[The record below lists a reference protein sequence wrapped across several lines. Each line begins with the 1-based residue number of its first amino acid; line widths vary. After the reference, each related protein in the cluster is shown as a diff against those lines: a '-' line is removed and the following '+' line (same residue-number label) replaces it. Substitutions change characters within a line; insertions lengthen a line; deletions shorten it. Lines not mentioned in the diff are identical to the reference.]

1 MKTMTYEKAMEELKN
16 LSEDL
21 DSGELSLEESLT
33 AYAKAVELVKFCN
46 QKLHDAQKQM
56 TVLIEDMENA
66 IKEVPFKEEDYR
78 G

>member
-1 MKTMTYEKAMEELKN
+1 MKELSYEKAMEQLKA

-21 DSGELSLEESLT
+21 ESGELSLDESLEV
-33 AYAKAVELVKFCN
+33 YAKAVELIKYCN
-46 QKLHDAQKQM
+46 QKLQSTQKQM
-56 TVLIEDMENA
+56 TVLIEDFEGA